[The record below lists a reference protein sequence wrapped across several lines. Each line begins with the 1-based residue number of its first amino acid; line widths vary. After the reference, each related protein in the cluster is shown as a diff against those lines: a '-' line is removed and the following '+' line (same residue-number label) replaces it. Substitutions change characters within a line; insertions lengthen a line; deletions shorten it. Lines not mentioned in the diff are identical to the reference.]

1 MTSVDV
7 SVDIKPAQQAML
19 ALGGVFQQQ
28 PYLALVGQR
37 LLAWVSENFVQHGAE
52 IPWAPLS
59 PNTIASRR
67 GGGVGAQPLRDTGL
81 MAQSADYE
89 VGQGSV
95 TMFYASEK
103 AKWHHFGTRPYTIR
117 PKHRK
122 GFLRFTVAGKGI
134 VYSRVVHHPGLPAR
148 PLLPSQ
154 ILAERLATNVLT
166 AYLEEVTRGIR

>member
-37 LLAWVSENFVQHGAE
+37 LLAWVNQNFVQHGAE

-67 GGGVGAQPLRDTGL
+67 GGGV
-81 MAQSADYE
+81 
-89 VGQGSV
+89 SV
-95 TMFYASEK
+95 TCRISARR
-103 AKWHHFGTRPYTIR
+103 ARRTVWGRPGRGRSGSPSSPRRTYRRRQAI
-117 PKHRK
+117 
-122 GFLRFTVAGKGI
+122 TVG
-134 VYSRVVHHPGLPAR
+134 
-148 PLLPSQ
+148 
-154 ILAERLATNVLT
+154 RLAIAAVIFAAFAVVGTVPLW
-166 AYLEEVTRGIR
+166 YRRGADCPPGYSQSTPGYFLARAGLSFG

>member
-19 ALGGVFQQQ
+19 ALGGIFQQQ
-28 PYLALVGQR
+28 PYLVLVGQR
-37 LLAWVSENFVQHGAE
+37 LLAWVNQNFVQHGAE

-67 GGGVGAQPLRDTGL
+67 GGGVGAQPLRDTGR
-81 MAQSADYE
+81 MAMSFVSE
-89 VGQGSV
+89 VGPGMV
-95 TMFYASEK
+95 TVGTADQMAV
-103 AKWHHFGTRPYTIR
+103 WHHFGTRPYTIH
-117 PKHRK
+117 PKNRK
-122 GFLRFTVAGKGI
+122 RFLRFTVAGKGV

-154 ILAERLATNVLT
+154 IFAERLATDVLT
-166 AYLEEVTRGIR
+166 AYLEEVTRGLR